1 MKTCPHCQ
9 QEKPLDQFYK
19 RSDRDSYHSWCKTC
33 KHESG
38 KRWVAKNKD
47 RHHELTRSWY
57 AKNREQHLANSK
69 AYYEANKENYLEY
82 YYARQERTKRA
93 TPPWVDR
100 MEIRAFYAEAQ
111 RLSAETGI
119 QYDVDHIVPL
129 KGKTVSGLHVPANLR
144 VIPSSENKRKAAKFM
159 EAHHGSI

>member
-1 MKTCPHCQ
+1 MKTCSHCQ
-9 QEKPLDQFYK
+9 QTKPLDQFYK
-19 RSDRDSYHSWCKTC
+19 RSDRDSYHSWCKSC

-57 AKNREQHLANSK
+57 AQNREQHLANSK

-82 YYARQERTKRA
+82 YYARLERTKRA

-100 MEIRAFYAEAQ
+100 KEIRAFYAEAK
-111 RLSAETGI
+111 RRSAETGV

-129 KGKTVSGLHVPANLR
+129 KGKTVCGLHVPWNLQ
-144 VIPSSENKRKAAKFM
+144 VMPSSDNKRKAAKLT
-159 EAHHGSI
+159 EVIHGTV